1 MKHAVKYSLLPGLE
15 KTGILAP
22 MLPITFIHKGN
33 TLPTVGLVDS
43 GAQGALISTVIAEEL
58 GIKWEKLPKF
68 VGFTTSGSFTFRVF
82 KDLEVEVF
90 DTKFTIDISIAEGI
104 NAFKCVLGRKD
115 IFKKTKITFEGYN
128 NIFYIEFRPMN

>member
-1 MKHAVKYSLLPGLE
+1 MKHVVKYSLLPGLE
-15 KTGILAP
+15 KTGVLAP

-33 TLPTVGLVDS
+33 VLPTVGLVDS

-58 GIKWEKLPKF
+58 GIAWEKLPKF
-68 VGFTTSGSFTFRVF
+68 IGYTTSGSFHYRVL

-115 IFKKTKITFEGYN
+115 IFKKATITFEGYKN
-128 NIFYIEFRPMN
+128 VFYMEFRPMN